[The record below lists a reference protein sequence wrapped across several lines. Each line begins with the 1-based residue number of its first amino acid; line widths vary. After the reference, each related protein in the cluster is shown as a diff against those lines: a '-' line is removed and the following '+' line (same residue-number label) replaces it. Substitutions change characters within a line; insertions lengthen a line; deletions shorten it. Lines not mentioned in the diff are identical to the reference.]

1 MVPAR
6 NNPDPRTRHSLVRTS
21 TPPPKKQPTPPSNP
35 ADLTPP
41 LFLLSS
47 GPSLPC
53 RHTSLDFPSTLPSPR
68 SRTSTSRSPRSC
80 RRCRCLRR
88 SSGPRGGRA
97 RRCLAEEAKGSRDEA
112 RSRLSLTQ
120 ASSTTARERHRTR
133 ICSSRSRPSS
143 TVSDPSSAP
152 SLCPDQPDADPDFSL
167 RSSPAAPASWGYLK
181 PASKSDAFSPDPS
194 PKSRSQ
200 FILHIVLPPSTVIPW
215 PRPSTAASH
224 PPVPVIPE
232 RLEQV
237 VQVHWDWKA
246 TAEETI
252 QTQFWKVMDELDIL
266 LLAQESIRKSLGR
279 LDLCGITDPEL
290 TLSPL
295 VTIDSPPSAARSPS
309 VALAFDP
316 ASVPI
321 LATRPVD
328 FIPVRDRQAS
338 RPSDLLSGPTSPD
351 RHW

>member
-1 MVPAR
+1 M
-6 NNPDPRTRHSLVRTS
+6 
-21 TPPPKKQPTPPSNP
+21 
-35 ADLTPP
+35 
-41 LFLLSS
+41 
-47 GPSLPC
+47 
-53 RHTSLDFPSTLPSPR
+53 
-68 SRTSTSRSPRSC
+68 
-80 RRCRCLRR
+80 
-88 SSGPRGGRA
+88 
-97 RRCLAEEAKGSRDEA
+97 
-112 RSRLSLTQ
+112 
-120 ASSTTARERHRTR
+120 
-133 ICSSRSRPSS
+133 
-143 TVSDPSSAP
+143 
-152 SLCPDQPDADPDFSL
+152 
-167 RSSPAAPASWGYLK
+167 
-181 PASKSDAFSPDPS
+181 
-194 PKSRSQ
+194 
-200 FILHIVLPPSTVIPW
+200 
-215 PRPSTAASH
+215 
-224 PPVPVIPE
+224 IPE

-279 LDLCGITDPEL
+279 LDICGMTDPEL

-295 VTIDSPPSAARSPS
+295 VTIDSRPSAAQSPS